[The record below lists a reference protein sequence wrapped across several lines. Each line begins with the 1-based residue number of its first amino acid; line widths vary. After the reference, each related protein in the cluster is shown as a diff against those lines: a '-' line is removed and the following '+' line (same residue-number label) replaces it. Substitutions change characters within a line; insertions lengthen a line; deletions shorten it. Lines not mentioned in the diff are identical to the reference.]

1 MKTVGE
7 IRRDNLEQ
15 LIKQHGSLAQLNER
29 IGLARTDAT
38 LSQIR
43 NQSLS
48 ARGKP
53 RSMGDELARR
63 IELKLGLEVG
73 WMDNLQYPID
83 DRHARIQH
91 AVAVME
97 HMQDWQ
103 VDQAI
108 KILDTIAEPTP
119 RVANGTQ

>member
-15 LIKQHGSLAQLNER
+15 LIRQHGSLAELNDK
-29 IGLARTDAT
+29 LALTRTDAT

-48 ARGKP
+48 SRGKR

-63 IELKLGLEVG
+63 IERALGLEAG
-73 WMDNLQYPID
+73 WMDNVHYATD
-83 DRHARIQH
+83 DRQLRIQH
-91 AVAVME
+91 ALAVME
-97 HMQDWQ
+97 SMEDWQ

-108 KILDTIAEPTP
+108 KILDTIAEPAP
-119 RVANGTQ
+119 KAANGSQ

>member
-1 MKTVGE
+1 MRTVGE
-7 IRRDNLEQ
+7 IRRNNLEE
-15 LIKQHGSLAQLNER
+15 LIRQHGSLAELNDK
-29 IGLARTDAT
+29 LALPRTDAT

-48 ARGKP
+48 SRGKR

-63 IELKLGLEVG
+63 IESALGLEVG
-73 WMDNLQYPID
+73 WMDNTHYPAD
-83 DRHARIQH
+83 DRHSRIQH
-91 AVAVME
+91 ALAVME

-108 KILDTIAEPTP
+108 KILDTIAEPSP
-119 RVANGTQ
+119 RAANGSS

>member
-15 LIKQHGSLAQLNER
+15 LIQTHGSLAELNDKL
-29 IGLARTDAT
+29 GLARTDAT

-48 ARGKP
+48 SRGK
-53 RSMGDELARR
+53 RRAMGDELARR
-63 IELKLGLEVG
+63 IEQTLGLEVG
-73 WMDNLQYPID
+73 WMDNAQYPLD
-83 DRHARIQH
+83 DRHSRIKH
-91 AVAVME
+91 ALAVME
-97 HMQDWQ
+97 QMQDWQ

-108 KILDTIAEPTP
+108 KILDTIAEPSP
-119 RVANGTQ
+119 RVANGSQ